1 VTRRLLAIYGAIA
14 ANLAIATMK
23 FVAAGFSGSSAM
35 LTEGIHSV
43 VDTGNGLL
51 VILGVRLARRPASP
65 EHPYGHGLETYFWT
79 LVVAMSI
86 FGVGG
91 GVSIYQGILHIGTP
105 RPLERTLLSYAVLA
119 GAFLFE
125 GASWLLGYR
134 GFKGACRELGVW
146 EGIRRSKD
154 PTTFVVLLED
164 SAALAGL
171 TVAAI
176 GITLARWLD
185 VPELDGVASVI
196 IGGLL
201 VVVAVIL
208 ARECRSLLVGESAEH
223 TLVANV
229 RQIAQQDP
237 AVAEASLPRT
247 MHIGPDMVHVDLDIR
262 LEGDLST
269 SDIVEATH
277 RIEDAVRGAH
287 PRIRRLFVRLV

>member
-1 VTRRLLAIYGAIA
+1 MNRRLLAIYGAIA

-23 FVAAGFSGSSAM
+23 FVAAGVSGSSAM
-35 LTEGIHSV
+35 LTEGIHSL

-51 VILGVRLARRPASP
+51 VLLGVRLARRPASP

-105 RPLERTLLSYAVLA
+105 RPLESTLLSYGVLA
-119 GAFLFE
+119 GAFVFE
-125 GASWLLGYR
+125 GTSWLLGYR
-134 GFKGACRELGVW
+134 GFKGACSELGVW

-171 TVAAI
+171 TVAAL

-185 VPELDGVASVI
+185 IPELDGAASVV
-196 IGGLL
+196 IGVLL

-223 TLVANV
+223 TLVAKV
-229 RQIAQQDP
+229 RQIAQHDP

-262 LEGDLST
+262 LQGDLST

-277 RIEDAVRGAH
+277 RIEDAVRAAH